1 MPYNGTQIGY
11 IKMRNEDEIRSE
23 PCNPC
28 IISILLG
35 RHISLK
41 LPVLTCLLVSDLM
54 SLQAA
59 PTLFT
64 FIVFSLNR
72 DSLGKRGRIIC
83 HVTDTPQLTYLTD
96 ELVQC
101 YCENIR

>member
-1 MPYNGTQIGY
+1 MPYSGTQIGY
-11 IKMRNEDEIRSE
+11 IKMRNEDEI
-23 PCNPC
+23 CNPC

-41 LPVLTCLLVSDLM
+41 LPVRTCLLVSDLM

-64 FIVFSLNR
+64 FIVFTS
-72 DSLGKRGRIIC
+72 
-83 HVTDTPQLTYLTD
+83 
-96 ELVQC
+96 
-101 YCENIR
+101 